1 MNNSYR
7 WTFGVGGTAFD
18 GPAKTAFLDVLN
30 DVASNG
36 TNCFAGHCDW
46 RLPTVMELKHIL
58 LEPEAVFT
66 CSADPCI
73 DPAFP
78 GAVGSGGAWSATTLS
93 DTPTNAYWVRFDLGG
108 GVHTS
113 VKISS
118 RYMRAVRG
126 GL

>member
-1 MNNSYR
+1 M
-7 WTFGVGGTAFD
+7 GGTAFD

-93 DTPTNAYWVRFDLGG
+93 DTPTNAYWLRFDLGG